1 MGIKMYSVLL
11 KAKNAKLKQEQM
23 WKFARCI
30 DSRKKLNFR
39 RQNVCNFFEKHK
51 NSIFVQAAVEANVVE
66 GGGGGADKGNL
77 NLGLVLQEVRRRADS
92 DTLARHTQDIF
103 KAVHNVQKRLLEEH
117 VSSTSK
123 MEFTM
128 TSGSCHRLS
137 SVRPSV

>member
-1 MGIKMYSVLL
+1 LFVIF
-11 KAKNAKLKQEQM
+11 
-23 WKFARCI
+23 FA
-30 DSRKKLNFR
+30 N
-39 RQNVCNFFEKHK
+39 HK

-117 VSSTSK
+117 VSTRLYFPLQR
-123 MEFTM
+123 MEPE
-128 TSGSCHRLS
+128 RW
-137 SVRPSV
+137 RK